1 MDFPAPLEPIYPTI
15 SPEAISKEI
24 LFTAFFSVYSLVK
37 SPFIE
42 PNNPGNFFDVLKT
55 YEPYDKEEIIEVAR
69 KIKTYD
75 ISIKPY
81 EDCCTVF
88 VPEHPVI
95 KPKLETVIEEENKCN
110 LEESIERAYNNIEI
124 YELSKKKKT
133 NVFQEDDVFEI

>member
-1 MDFPAPLEPIYPTI
+1 MAKYRAQKRNCLALVTGESVGQVASQTLNSMQVINDVTNMPIIRPLAT
-15 SPEAISKEI
+15 
-24 LFTAFFSVYSLVK
+24 
-37 SPFIE
+37 
-42 PNNPGNFFDVLKT
+42 
-55 YEPYDKEEIIEVAR
+55 YDKEEIIEVAR

-133 NVFQEDDVFEI
+133 NVFQEEDIFEI